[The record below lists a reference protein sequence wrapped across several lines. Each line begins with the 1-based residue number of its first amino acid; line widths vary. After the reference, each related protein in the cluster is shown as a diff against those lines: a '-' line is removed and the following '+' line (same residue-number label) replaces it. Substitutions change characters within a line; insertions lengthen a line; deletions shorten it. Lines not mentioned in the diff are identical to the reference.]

1 MVSDGQ
7 FTPSRVEPEPLD
19 ARDNRMGRAVRA
31 AGDDLTDSARRG
43 EAWALTEVWHR
54 YSPAVMGYLRGR
66 GVIEAEDMTSEVF
79 LQVFRRIAAFRGGE
93 SDLRTFI
100 FSVAHARYVDDR
112 RRVVRRGIDA
122 EFDPVSHDVPVQ
134 SAETEAMRELG
145 TQRAVALIETLSPDQ
160 RDVLLLRI
168 VADLSLEETARV
180 LGKKVGA
187 VKALQ
192 HRALGALRPVVEA
205 GVST

>member
-1 MVSDGQ
+1 
-7 FTPSRVEPEPLD
+7 
-19 ARDNRMGRAVRA
+19 MGRSVRA
-31 AGDDLTDSARRG
+31 AGDNLTESVRHG
-43 EAWALTEVWHR
+43 ESWALSEIWHR

-66 GVIEAEDMTSEVF
+66 GVVDAEDLTSEVF
-79 LQVFRRIAAFRGGE
+79 LQVFRRIDTFRGDE
-93 SDLRTFI
+93 SDLRTFV
-100 FSVAHARYVDDR
+100 FSIAHARYVDDR
-112 RRVVRRGIDA
+112 RRAARRGTDA
-122 EFDPVSHDVPVQ
+122 ELDPVSHDVPAA

-180 LGKKVGA
+180 LDKKVGA

-192 HRALGALRPVVEA
+192 HRAIAALRPVVEA
-205 GVST
+205 AVSK